1 MQIADIGTEQ
11 HPVPFFLKP
20 LRLEDLPYEL
30 SANLTQADLDA
41 LRAKQE
47 LYALRGFGAVM
58 ERQTPPANAD
68 RTEANKFPDPTPASG
83 TPAAGASV
91 APPPGAG
98 HS

>member
-47 LYALRGFGAVM
+47 LHALRGFGAVM

-68 RTEANKFPDPTPASG
+68 RTEANRV
-83 TPAAGASV
+83 AG
-91 APPPGAG
+91 GD
-98 HS
+98 